1 MQANK
6 MTPDLDSVVDELK
19 FLRKYE
25 GFTQARYSDQLIL
38 PSLLGGKHQSFRFS
52 RMHLI
57 EAIRTIHD
65 PRIRDALLVAF
76 GLMKNYAYLSTIQ
89 DLRDI
94 YSKRAGR
101 KYDTLRK
108 WEDIGIEQLA
118 AVLIRSRECDVL

>member
-1 MQANK
+1 MRIEN
-6 MTPDLDSVVDELK
+6 MERDLDSVVDELR
-19 FLRKYE
+19 FLRKNE
-25 GFTQARYSDQLIL
+25 GFTQARFSDTIIL
-38 PSLLGGKHQSFRFS
+38 PSLLGGKYQNFRLT
-52 RMHLI
+52 RMYFE

-89 DLRDI
+89 DRRDI

-108 WEDIGIEQLA
+108 WEDIGLEQLA
-118 AVLIRSRECDVL
+118 AVLIKSREYDG